1 MTKETKPTKVK
12 GIYLKLTDVDEH
24 RLIDH
29 EDAIV
34 AKWEQDAAGLP
45 VTRPKR
51 ADVLL
56 SLIRHALGNSESER
70 KGEGQ

>member
-1 MTKETKPTKVK
+1 MSEKTKRT
-12 GIYLKLTDVDEH
+12 GIYLKLTNVDED
-24 RLIDH
+24 RLQDH

-51 ADVLL
+51 SDVLL
-56 SLIRHALGNSESER
+56 SLIRHALGNSENER
-70 KGEGQ
+70 KAQG